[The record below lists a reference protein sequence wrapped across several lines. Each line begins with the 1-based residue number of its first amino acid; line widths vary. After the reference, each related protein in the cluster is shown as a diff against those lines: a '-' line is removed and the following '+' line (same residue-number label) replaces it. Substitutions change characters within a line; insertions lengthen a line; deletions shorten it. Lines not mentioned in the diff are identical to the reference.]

1 MRRDT
6 LFLVA
11 VAGLLPAVG
20 CNSKPAGPP
29 GGSATPA
36 GPQVTV
42 VKPEMRPVKRVVEQP
57 GTVQAF
63 EETALHANLTGYVE
77 AVEQDPDKK
86 DRPPHDRF
94 IDIGSRV
101 KANQV
106 LARLAKPE
114 LEQELKQKQA
124 LVKQAEAEVVQAE
137 KALTAA
143 GEGIVATD
151 AAVVEADAGVERAQA
166 QAERWQSEVKR
177 IAKLLADGVGD
188 LQTLDETKNQL
199 KAAEAASKEAG
210 ARVTARKAAVAKAKA
225 DKDKT
230 AADVE
235 AAKERLNVA
244 KAEVARVEALKGYM
258 KIVAPFDGVVTYR
271 SMNRGDFVTAGDKI
285 TLFKVA
291 QTHPIRVVVNVPE
304 ADAGLVV
311 AGQDVRLTLQ
321 GVPGGGEVG
330 KVTRTSWS
338 LEPSSRTLRTEIDYP
353 NEKGQVRPG
362 MYAYAKLTVE
372 LPAAWAVPTAALGKV
387 GDDSIMYLVEGGKAV
402 RVPVQLLKGDS
413 QFTQVRRYKK
423 PGATD
428 WTDVTGS
435 EQIATPASAVTD
447 GQAVP

>member
-6 LFLVA
+6 IFLLV
-11 VAGLLPAVG
+11 VLGLLPAVG
-20 CNSKPAGPP
+20 CSKPAAPP
-29 GGSATPA
+29 TGSATPSA
-36 GPQVTV
+36 TEIKV
-42 VKPEMRPVKRVVEQP
+42 VKLEMRPVKRVVEQP

-77 AVEQDPDKK
+77 VVEQDPDKK

-114 LEQELKQKQA
+114 LEQEFKQKQA
-124 LVKQAEAEVVQAE
+124 LVKQAEAEVVQSE

-143 GEGIVATD
+143 GEAVAAAD
-151 AAVVEADAGVERAQA
+151 AAVIEADAGVDRTQA
-166 QAERWQSEVKR
+166 VTERWQSEVKR
-177 IAKLLADGVGD
+177 ISKLLSDGVGD
-188 LQTLDETKNQL
+188 LQTLDETKTQL
-199 KAAEAASKEAG
+199 KAAEAAYKEAN

-225 DKDKT
+225 DKDKA
-230 AADVE
+230 AADVD

-244 KAEVARVEALKGYM
+244 KAEVARIEALKGYM
-258 KIVAPFDGVVTYR
+258 KIIAPFDGVVTYR
-271 SMNRGDFVTAGDKI
+271 LVNRGDFVTAGDKI

-291 QTHPIRVVVNVPE
+291 QIHPVRVVVRVPE
-304 ADAGLVV
+304 VDAGLVV
-311 AGQDVRLTLQ
+311 PGQEVRLTLQ
-321 GVPGGGEVG
+321 GMPGGEVG

-338 LEPSSRTLRTEIDYP
+338 LEPGSRTLRTEIDYP

-362 MYAYAKLTVE
+362 MYAYTKLTAE

-387 GDDSIMYLVEGGKAV
+387 GDDSIIYLVEGGKAV
-402 RVPVQLLKGDS
+402 RVPVQLLKGDA
-413 QFTQVRRYKK
+413 QFTQVRRYKR
-423 PGATD
+423 PGAAD
-428 WTDVTGS
+428 WTDITGT
-435 EQIATPASAVTD
+435 EQIATPASALTD